1 MDAEVAVRTE
11 SVLDAGAMFDVP
23 AALRLTAEIS
33 RMPAAAQVVI
43 DFLRTRE
50 CHDFALAVLSQALL
64 RLGQHAPQVKT
75 RGLTT
80 HHARILRYLGGPESL
95 LA

>member
-1 MDAEVAVRTE
+1 MDAELVVRTE

-23 AALRLTAEIS
+23 AALRLASEIS

-43 DFLRTRE
+43 DFVRTRE
-50 CHDFALAVLSQALL
+50 CHDFALAVLLQALL
-64 RLGQHAPQVKT
+64 RLGGGAPQVKT

-80 HHARILRYLGGPESL
+80 HHARVLRYLGGPESL

>member
-1 MDAEVAVRTE
+1 MDGKLAVRTE

-23 AALRLTAEIS
+23 AAMRLASEIS
-33 RMPAAAQVVI
+33 QLPAAAQVVI
-43 DFLRTRE
+43 DFVRTRE
-50 CHDFALAVLSQALL
+50 CHDFALAVLSQALI
-64 RLGQHAPQVKT
+64 RMGRTPQVKA

-80 HHARILRYLGGPESL
+80 HHTRVLRYLGNPGCL